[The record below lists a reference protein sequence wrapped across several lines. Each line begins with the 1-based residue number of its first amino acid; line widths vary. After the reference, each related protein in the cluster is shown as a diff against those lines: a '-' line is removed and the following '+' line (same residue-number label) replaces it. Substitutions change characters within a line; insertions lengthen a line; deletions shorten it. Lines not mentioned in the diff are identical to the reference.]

1 MADSQ
6 QTVRIAT
13 VNVNGI
19 RAAYRRGMADWL
31 APRGVDLLCLQ
42 EVRAPDKITRELL
55 DEDVWDV
62 RHTEAAAKGR
72 AGVAIA
78 TRRDAFDGAL
88 LPTESRV
95 GIGDEYF
102 DDSGRWIENDVR
114 LPDGTTLTL
123 VSAYVHSGEVD
134 TPRQDDKYRFLDAML
149 TRMPQLAE
157 RGDHALV
164 VGDLNVGHTE
174 RDIKNWKG
182 NVKNAG
188 FLPQERAYFDKF
200 FGDVGYVDVARSLAG
215 DVPGPYTWWSYRG
228 KAFDTDA
235 GWRIDYHMA
244 TPALAAAARS
254 AVVDRA
260 AAYDTRFSDHAP
272 LVVDYRLS

>member
-1 MADSQ
+1 MADSG

-78 TRRDAFDGAL
+78 TRRDAFNGAL
-88 LPTESRV
+88 LPVESRV
-95 GIGDEYF
+95 GIGEEYF

-114 LPDGTTLTL
+114 LPNGQNLTL

-134 TPRQDDKYRFLDAML
+134 TLKQEDKYRFLEAML
-149 TRMPQLAE
+149 TRLPQLAE
-157 RGDHALV
+157 RSDHALV

-174 RDIKNWKG
+174 LDIKNWKG

-188 FLPQERAYFDKF
+188 FLPEERAYFDRF

-235 GWRIDYHMA
+235 GWRIDYQMA
-244 TPALAAAARS
+244 TPGLAALAAE

-260 AAYDTRFSDHAP
+260 DSYDTRFSDHAP
-272 LVVDYRLS
+272 LVVDYRLA